1 MFFSL
6 SWPWSLQFSTTT
18 SSSFH
23 PLLISASSLSAPSLS
38 FPFCNHCYCSVSLEV
53 YSCLTLVLFRSLSS
67 SFNRPSSLPSPL
79 FFQLQAEAI
88 TSSAFLLGSARCT
101 SSSPGCSPSSCV
113 SRCCELRSVQLL
125 FLPLLTSWPLTRL
138 LYPWCEVCSCLLFSE
153 QRQPAQAEEL
163 PCCQEPSSSISF
175 SPPLAA
181 QVNM

>member
-38 FPFCNHCYCSVSLEV
+38 FPFCNHCYCSVSSKV
-53 YSCLTLVLFRSLSS
+53 YSCLTLVLFRSHSS

-125 FLPLLTSWPLTRL
+125 FLPLLTSWPLTGL
-138 LYPWCEVCSCLLFSE
+138 LYPWPTSTGRGAPLLPRTE
-153 QRQPAQAEEL
+153 
-163 PCCQEPSSSISF
+163 
-175 SPPLAA
+175 
-181 QVNM
+181 